1 MHLLVDSTGLNCAAW
16 ASGLSAPDVRPH
28 AFLLAMECTAACL
41 DSQTSKI
48 ALITPASGR
57 TQSRNRPGTAA
68 RPQRSRT
75 ARLLAGLHDAIAAH
89 VRRHRD
95 ATLDELRVWLR
106 ETHGVSVSMDLMWNT
121 LSRLGLTL
129 KKDLTC
135 RPGELRRA
143 AADGSSRAPRAVQ
156 CPASAV
162 ARGGSRRSGLPPA
175 DDVPGI
181 GPVVALAY
189 RTAVDVPTRF
199 SNSKAVGAAFG
210 LAPTQLRAA
219 ARRTVAGTGKRR
231 STEPRNRSSECRP
244 RSKQFQACVMPAD

>member
-75 ARLLAGLHDAIAAH
+75 ARLLAGLHDAIAPH

-121 LSRLGLTL
+121 LARLGLTL

-135 RPGELRRA
+135 RLGELRRA

-175 DDVPGI
+175 DDGTWDWPGR
-181 GPVVALAY
+181 GARLPNGGGRAD
-189 RTAVDVPTRF
+189 AV
-199 SNSKAVGAAFG
+199 
-210 LAPTQLRAA
+210 LQLQGCRRRVWAGTDPA
-219 ARRTVAGTGKRR
+219 ARRGQTNCGRDRETALNR
-231 STEPRNRSSECRP
+231 TE
-244 RSKQFQACVMPAD
+244 KQVFRMPTPVQAV